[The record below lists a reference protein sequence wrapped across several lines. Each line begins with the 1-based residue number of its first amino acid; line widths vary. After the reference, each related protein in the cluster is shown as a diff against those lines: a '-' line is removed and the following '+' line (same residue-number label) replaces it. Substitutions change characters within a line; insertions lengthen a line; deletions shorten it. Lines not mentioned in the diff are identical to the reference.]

1 MNFKT
6 KSAVGVVKAGF
17 KLALAATALVIAAGA
32 SAQSYRQSTKCRWCW
47 AHPRR
52 GARLESSKQTKCAN
66 APRAASTSS
75 CIQVSR

>member
-47 AHPRR
+47 ARQCRR
-52 GARLESSKQTKCAN
+52 ARLESSGQTKCAN

-75 CIQVSR
+75 CI